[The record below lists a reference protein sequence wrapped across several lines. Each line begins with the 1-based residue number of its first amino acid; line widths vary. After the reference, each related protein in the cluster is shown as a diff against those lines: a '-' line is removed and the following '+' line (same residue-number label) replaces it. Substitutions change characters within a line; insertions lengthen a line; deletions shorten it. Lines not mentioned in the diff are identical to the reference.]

1 MAQRL
6 TSLRK
11 DVDDMMVLA
20 VSSQSLGRS
29 FGVADVS
36 AA

>member
-1 MAQRL
+1 MAQRSA
-6 TSLRK
+6 SLSK

-20 VSSQSLGRS
+20 VPSESLGRS